1 MKSGKIG
8 EIQRRKSEKQNRR
21 RCAITVL
28 EGLRERFTRVT
39 VLAPI
44 CCEKSTKREISGQT
58 LGAWYGSF
66 VLLPAYDKT
75 KGPSVLPRGFGS
87 NSHLP
92 RSANATKASAND
104 KTLNPSVRSIIKRA
118 QKEEVL

>member
-1 MKSGKIG
+1 MVRG
-8 EIQRRKSEKQNRR
+8 ELGKQNRR
-21 RCAITVL
+21 RCSITVL
-28 EGLRERFTRVT
+28 GGLRERFTRVT